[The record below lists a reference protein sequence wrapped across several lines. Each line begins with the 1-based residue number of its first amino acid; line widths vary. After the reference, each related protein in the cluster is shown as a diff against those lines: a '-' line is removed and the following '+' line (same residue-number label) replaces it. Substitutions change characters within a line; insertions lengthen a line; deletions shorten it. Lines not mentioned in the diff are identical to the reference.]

1 MKIDFTTFVKMY
13 YSQAMVYL
21 GKIENPATKKI
32 EKDLEQVNTLI
43 SILALVQEKSE
54 GNLNVTEAKLLDE
67 ALRQMQ
73 LGYAQAT
80 N

>member
-13 YSQAMVYL
+13 YSQSMVYL

-43 SILALVQEKSE
+43 SILALVQEKTE
-54 GNLNVTEAKLLDE
+54 GNLNIEEAKLLDE